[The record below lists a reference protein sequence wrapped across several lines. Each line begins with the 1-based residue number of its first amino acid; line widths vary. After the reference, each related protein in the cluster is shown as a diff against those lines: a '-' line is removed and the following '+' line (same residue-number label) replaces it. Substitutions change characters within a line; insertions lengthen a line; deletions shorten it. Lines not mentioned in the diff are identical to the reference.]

1 MNGLGFELNNI
12 SLFRSCFDAISRIVD
27 EAQLR
32 IDYTGL
38 KITGIDK
45 SKITFLNLEFD
56 NIFFDSF
63 AGGSEGH
70 DPVKF
75 SLDVKEF
82 MKILKKGKTSDRAEF
97 SLDGSHLKISFI
109 GESRKNFKLKLIHDD
124 YLAPAAPDIDYPAS
138 FFVPYG
144 VLKSGVKD
152 CLDFTDKLIFKLSPH
167 YLSIS
172 ADSEFVDVYILYPL
186 DNTLNTD
193 YKACFNALKINDTL
207 YADKFK
213 TDVFVKMGDDLP
225 ITLNFETEEKDVRL
239 SFILAPRIE
248 AEE

>member
-27 EAQLR
+27 EAQIR

-38 KITGIDK
+38 KITSIDK

-56 NIFFDSF
+56 NT
-63 AGGSEGH
+63 
-70 DPVKF
+70 
-75 SLDVKEF
+75 LD
-82 MKILKKGKTSDRAEF
+82 
-97 SLDGSHLKISFI
+97 
-109 GESRKNFKLKLIHDD
+109 
-124 YLAPAAPDIDYPAS
+124 
-138 FFVPYG
+138 
-144 VLKSGVKD
+144 
-152 CLDFTDKLIFKLSPH
+152 
-167 YLSIS
+167 
-172 ADSEFVDVYILYPL
+172 
-186 DNTLNTD
+186 TD

-225 ITLNFETEEKDVRL
+225 ITLNFETDTKDVRL

>member
-1 MNGLGFELNNI
+1 MKGLGFELNNI

-144 VLKSGVKD
+144 VLKSGVDRK
-152 CLDFTDKLIFKLSPH
+152 S
-167 YLSIS
+167 
-172 ADSEFVDVYILYPL
+172 VV
-186 DNTLNTD
+186 
-193 YKACFNALKINDTL
+193 
-207 YADKFK
+207 
-213 TDVFVKMGDDLP
+213 
-225 ITLNFETEEKDVRL
+225 
-239 SFILAPRIE
+239 
-248 AEE
+248 